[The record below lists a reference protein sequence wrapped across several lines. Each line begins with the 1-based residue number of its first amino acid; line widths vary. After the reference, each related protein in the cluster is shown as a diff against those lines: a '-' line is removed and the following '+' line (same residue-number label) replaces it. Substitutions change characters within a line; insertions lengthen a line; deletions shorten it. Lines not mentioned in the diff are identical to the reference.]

1 MPANRG
7 GGNARRGSWLGPKP
21 TPAGAAAIAC
31 RATRLGCERRGGGAG
46 AMAGL
51 GSGAE
56 VGGSRAKRPRERW
69 RGAGARTGP
78 RRGTRRWRDAGLVR
92 RDSAPYLRGAALGIL
107 SHPK

>member
-7 GGNARRGSWLGPKP
+7 GGSVRRGSWLGPKP

-31 RATRLGCERRGGGAG
+31 RATRLGCERKGGGAR

-56 VGGSRAKRPRERW
+56 VGGSRATT
-69 RGAGARTGP
+69 RGRGGL
-78 RRGTRRWRDAGLVR
+78 RRGTRRWRDAVLVR
-92 RDSAPYLRGAALGIL
+92 RDSAP
-107 SHPK
+107 